1 MYINPS
7 SSVSTSLASAS
18 AATYAPQSQSQQQRP
33 AARRLTRVAY
43 LALRDAAGRE
53 LALDPLVLEL
63 KTVAHLLRLDG
74 SARTTSSSTS
84 TSTATRWEF
93 APSESPYAPSVT
105 VGSVTGYAPSVTVGS
120 VTGGSASASSS
131 SSSTT
136 TAFAAGA
143 GVTSHA
149 HRTQVADALLP
160 L

>member
-1 MYINPS
+1 M
-7 SSVSTSLASAS
+7 
-18 AATYAPQSQSQQQRP
+18 
-33 AARRLTRVAY
+33 AY

-105 VGSVTGYAPSVTVGS
+105 VGSVV
-120 VTGGSASASSS
+120 GGSASASSS
-131 SSSTT
+131 SS
-136 TAFAAGA
+136 AAGA
-143 GVTSHA
+143 GATSA
-149 HRTQVADALLP
+149 EVADALLP